1 MNKDDYEKS
10 LPPGV
15 LEDMKIGGKTRS
27 PMGDVGMLAATGA
40 AVKGIPWAI
49 GAGGNLL
56 KNEVAKSTV
65 TNLAH
70 KKGML
75 PELTRSGIKNWQ
87 HMRPWNAFLPRT
99 RFTPGGTLDTLP
111 TPAAGVAT
119 GGALF
124 GLGIKTAQQT
134 NPLSIRDTVL
144 DAIQTPEHYKR
155 FIQYL
160 TGGVQGDVVDK
171 LPRNIL
177 LDVVGE
183 HLRGAYPNRDKQI
196 PNPNNPKGLSDLG
209 PAWVPNPNYDP
220 NSTLLSTYGSGYTGS
235 KRTLGSLGHLDF
247 SPQYDADNNLIG
259 YRIKDKWDVDH
270 DPNYKAWKSPHHAD
284 LIEGGIVAARAND
297 LANKLGT
304 AKGFNYDVFIP
315 IAQFNELAEEIKSK
329 SQFQRKLETS
339 TRDKR
344 PPHKIK

>member
-15 LEDMKIGGKTRS
+15 LEDMKIGGKTQS
-27 PMGDVGMLAATGA
+27 PVGDAAMLAATGA

-49 GAGGNLL
+49 GAGGNLI

-65 TNLAH
+65 SNAAF
-70 KKGML
+70 KKGIL

-99 RFTPGGTLDTLP
+99 RLTPGGTLDTLP
-111 TPAAGVAT
+111 TPAAGAAT

-183 HLRGAYPNRDKQI
+183 HLRGAYPDRDKTVTAENKDGSTLTI
-196 PNPNNPKGLSDLG
+196 DNPSYN
-209 PAWVPNPNYDP
+209 P

-270 DPNYKAWKSPHHAD
+270 DPDYKAWESPHHTD

-315 IAQFNELAEEIKSK
+315 IDQFNELAEEIKSK
-329 SQFQRKLETS
+329 SQFQRNLETS

-344 PPHKIK
+344 PPHKTK